1 MGEGYVRRVKPSPDV
16 FDLFAVP
23 DDAVVLPGGHG
34 HSVLAGDLVLS
45 PGRSPRTAQWLN
57 PVIAPLSAELDHE
70 RPRSLRLVMPIPTRD
85 LQWVV
90 NGWGAT
96 RHEPGTRPCRD
107 LDVLL
112 ATGRLLHARLAS
124 AVPTQPDG
132 IHEREDRWA
141 TAERVAFGEA
151 KPAGIPDA
159 VAALLSRVLA
169 ELDATGIGPDQL
181 VHADLANNVQLD
193 ADGVPLVIDVSPA
206 WRPTLWAE
214 AVCVL
219 DAVVHFGADPAVMG
233 DWRRGAPRQAM
244 LRAAM
249 FRLCS
254 DENPDLAAYRRALES
269 GPLRPPN

>member
-1 MGEGYVRRVKPSPDV
+1 MKPSPDV

-23 DDAVVLPGGHG
+23 DEAVPVEGGHG

-45 PGRSPRTAQWLN
+45 PGRSRRVAQWLN

-90 NGWGAT
+90 GGWGAT
-96 RHEPGTRPCRD
+96 RYEPGTRPCRD

-112 ATGRLLHARLAS
+112 ATGRLLHARFAQAL
-124 AVPTQPDG
+124 PTAPDG
-132 IHEREDRWA
+132 IRVRDDRSA
-141 TAERVAFGEA
+141 AAERIAFGEGQ
-151 KPAGIPDA
+151 PTGIPDA
-159 VAALLSRVLA
+159 VAVVLSRLLA
-169 ELDATGIGPDQL
+169 ELDATNLGPDQL
-181 VHADLANNVQLD
+181 VHTDLAHTVLLD

-219 DAVVHFGADPAVMG
+219 DAVVHLGADAAAMAQ
-233 DWRRGAPRQAM
+233 WSRGAPRQAM

-249 FRLCS
+249 FRLLS
-254 DENPDLAAYRRALES
+254 DENPDLAGYRRALES
-269 GPLRPPN
+269 GPMAPRS